1 MLVLA
6 KAREVKLRWQRGSF
20 SAVLEGEALVLPF
33 EGGGRIVGDKRACDE
48 AGRAIVM
55 MKDNVS
61 LLVMIK
67 GVEWSA
73 APVTQHR
80 KPLRKKQEKWCEKCQ
95 QSPSS
100 NWSSILPT
108 LIF

>member
-20 SAVLEGEALVLPF
+20 SAVLEGEALAVPF

-48 AGRAIVM
+48 AGRAIMIVM
-55 MKDNVS
+55 MKDNVT

-80 KPLRKKQEKWCEKCQ
+80 KPLRKNKKNGVRNASNLQVRIGR
-95 QSPSS
+95 PSRQ
-100 NWSSILPT
+100 L
-108 LIF
+108 